1 MICVTDIAAFLS
13 VVDAGSISAAAT
25 HLNLSKSVVS
35 KRVADLE
42 RALGVELLH
51 RSTRGV
57 TPTDK
62 GLAFHAR
69 GRSILQQLDEA
80 AEAVSTLEGG
90 LAGSLRVAAPMS
102 FGTLYLGP
110 IICAF
115 LKQHPR
121 LNAVINLDD
130 RMVDIQGNG
139 YDLAIRIAQ
148 LPDSSLI
155 AKRLAL
161 SQRIVCCSP
170 EYAAHAGLPAT
181 LEDISHHA
189 CIGYANVQSSHIW
202 RFEPAGGRG
211 KVRALT
217 VRSRIVANNGEIM
230 RDAAIAGLGLAVLP
244 VFIVADALATGRLID
259 AMPNVCPVPDP
270 IYAVY
275 PKMRH
280 PPKKLKALL
289 THLQASLG
297 EEAPWEQALRVH
309 RSEFTVAKLRV
320 RRK

>member
-1 MICVTDIAAFLS
+1 MRYRLDDIAAFLS
-13 VVDAGSISAAAT
+13 AVDAGSISAAAT
-25 HLNLSKSVVS
+25 QLNLSKSVVS

-57 TPTDK
+57 TPTDE

-80 AEAVSTLEGG
+80 AEAVSTIEGR
-90 LAGSLRVAAPMS
+90 LAGSLRVAVPMS
-102 FGTLYLGP
+102 FGTLCLGP

-115 LKQHPR
+115 LKRHPR
-121 LNAVINLDD
+121 LNAVIDLDD

-161 SQRIVCCSP
+161 SRRIVCCSP
-170 EYAAHAGLPAT
+170 EYAARAGLPAT

-202 RFEPAGGRG
+202 RFQPAGGRG
-211 KVRALT
+211 EVRALT

-244 VFIVADALATGRLID
+244 VFMVVDALAAGRLID
-259 AMPNVCPVPDP
+259 AMPEARPVPDP

-289 THLQASLG
+289 AHLQASLG
-297 EEAPWEQALRVH
+297 EKPPWERALG
-309 RSEFTVAKLRV
+309 V
-320 RRK
+320 RRDETTGLLKVD